1 MMLDH
6 VVVSGPDLRRYSHG
20 QQYTIIHT
28 WRCCVSGGRG
38 VGLECIDVVC
48 QNIDDVSAYG
58 VSRRAENVGD
68 NRTLSYCVYIHC
80 TTVAPIGPILF
91 NERKLCLCTC
101 TTHFSRTLHIAQN
114 CMILRTNFQKFSGP
128 PVWEGMTVQC
138 IRVCRGRAPNWHFF
152 LAIHRTWCIPPIL
165 KFCLRYWSYSCDNW
179 QWILIVLI
187 RR

>member
-91 NERKLCLCTC
+91 NVRKLCPCTC
-101 TTHFSRTLHIAQN
+101 TTHFSRTLHIAH
-114 CMILRTNFQKFSGP
+114 CTKLHDFAHKLSKIFRTPSVGGDDGSMHPCLQGQSSQLAFFSGC
-128 PVWEGMTVQC
+128 GS
-138 IRVCRGRAPNWHFF
+138 IRKCYEEA
-152 LAIHRTWCIPPIL
+152 TIL
-165 KFCLRYWSYSCDNW
+165 LRVSYS
-179 QWILIVLI
+179 VA
-187 RR
+187 